1 MAVIAYT
8 RSPTTSGLALVKPGS
23 SVRHFRFLP
32 AFTSHSTGAPWPSAL
47 PEAFGPRND
56 GHGRGSV
63 TGDGV
68 LSAARSAGEAGEAG
82 EAGALAAAGVPGVT
96 RVSTKLPCGPA
107 TAIRS

>member
-1 MAVIAYT
+1 MAVMAYT
-8 RSPTTSGLALVKPGS
+8 RSPTTSGLALVEPGS

-32 AFTSHSTGAPWPSAL
+32 ALTSHSTGAPWPSAL

-68 LSAARSAGEAGEAG
+68 LSAARSAAGVA
-82 EAGALAAAGVPGVT
+82 AGAAVAAAGVPGAT
-96 RVSTKLPCGPA
+96 RVSTKFPCGPA
-107 TAIRS
+107 